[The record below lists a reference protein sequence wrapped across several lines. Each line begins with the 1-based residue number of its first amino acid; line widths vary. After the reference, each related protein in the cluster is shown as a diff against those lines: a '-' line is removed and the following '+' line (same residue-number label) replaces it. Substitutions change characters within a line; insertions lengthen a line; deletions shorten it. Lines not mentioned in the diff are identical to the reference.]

1 MAFHGAELMF
11 GTDPFH
17 VHGALLAQQQF
28 APSFYLSNSGAD
40 TETDMK
46 RGTVIGAT
54 GGLIAGVSL
63 GALALASP
71 SFALFN
77 QGASV
82 AAPAAAQLALPA
94 ISQQAR
100 WGNLPNLADLVQ
112 AVSPSVV
119 QIQVRSSSPVRQSQ
133 FNGRNP
139 FEGTPFEDFFGNQ
152 LPGGQQQGEAPDRFG
167 SGSGFFIEGGYIV
180 TNNHVVDDAKKM
192 TVVLDDGREL
202 QGTLVGTDPKT
213 DLAVL
218 KVSGDNIPRGLPW
231 GDSTAARPGDSVFA
245 VGSPFGLGNTVT
257 AGIVSA
263 RGRNINSGQY
273 DDFIQVDAPINQG
286 NSGGPL
292 FDQTGSV
299 IGVNSAIYSPTGGNV
314 GIGFSIP
321 SDMAKGIVAQLIAHG
336 TVERGWLG
344 VGIGPVTPDIASSLN
359 LASAKGALVNSVTD
373 GSPASKAG
381 VKEGDVILHFGER
394 EIAHVQDLTR
404 AVADTKAGTT
414 RDLKIMRDG
423 RAQTLKVNI
432 DALKDDSAKP
442 VLASAMPDAVG
453 GATLSLSDL
462 GLGLAAGDGGVVI
475 SSVKVNSPAADAG
488 IRVGDKLLKVNQ
500 ANASSTDAVKKAVDE
515 AKKQNRNAVLLQLQ
529 RNDTRFFVGVP
540 FSGN

>member
-1 MAFHGAELMF
+1 
-11 GTDPFH
+11 
-17 VHGALLAQQQF
+17 
-28 APSFYLSNSGAD
+28 
-40 TETDMK
+40 MK

-63 GALALASP
+63 GALALAAP

-77 QGASV
+77 SHSASV
-82 AAPAAAQLALPA
+82 AAPVAAQLALPA

-100 WGNLPNLADLVQ
+100 WGNLPNLADLVA

-119 QIQVRSSSPVRQSQ
+119 QIQVRSASPVRTSQ

-139 FEGTPFEDFFGNQ
+139 FEGTPFADMF
-152 LPGGQQQGEAPDRFG
+152 PGQGQQGQQGEQPDRFG

-218 KVSGDNIPRGLPW
+218 KVSGSNIPRGLPW
-231 GDSTAARPGDSVFA
+231 GDSKTARPGDSVFA

-263 RGRNINSGQY
+263 RGRDIRSSQY
-273 DDFIQVDAPINQG
+273 DDFIQIDAPINPG

-292 FDQTGSV
+292 FDQSGSV

-314 GIGFSIP
+314 GVGFSIP
-321 SDMAKGIVAQLIAHG
+321 SEQAMGIVQQIIQHG
-336 TVERGWLG
+336 SVERGWLG
-344 VGIGPVTPDIASSLN
+344 VSIGPVTPDIADSLN
-359 LASAKGALVNSVTD
+359 LAAAKGALVNSVTD
-373 GSPASKAG
+373 GSPAAKAG
-381 VKEGDVILHFGER
+381 VREGDVILHYGDR
-394 EIAHVQDLTR
+394 EIGHVQDLTR

-414 RDLKIMRDG
+414 RDLKILRDG
-423 RAQTLKVNI
+423 KNQTLKVNI
-432 DALKDDSAKP
+432 AALKDDEAAP
-442 VLASAMPDAVG
+442 VLASATPDATG
-453 GATLSLSDL
+453 SSALTLSEL
-462 GLGLAAGDGGVVI
+462 GLGLASGTDGVVV
-475 SSVKVNSPAADAG
+475 SSVKTNSPADDAG
-488 IRVGDKLLKVNQ
+488 LKPGDKVLKVNQ
-500 ANASSTDAVKKAVDE
+500 ASATSAEAVKKAVDD
-515 AKKQNRNAVLLQLQ
+515 AKKQKRNAVLLQIQ
-529 RNDTRFFVGVP
+529 RKDQKFFIGVP
-540 FSGN
+540 FSDD

>member
-1 MAFHGAELMF
+1 
-11 GTDPFH
+11 
-17 VHGALLAQQQF
+17 
-28 APSFYLSNSGAD
+28 
-40 TETDMK
+40 MK
-46 RGTVIGAT
+46 RGTIIGAT

-63 GALALASP
+63 GALALAAP
-71 SFALFN
+71 SFAFFN
-77 QGASV
+77 NGASL
-82 AAPAAAQLALPA
+82 AAPAAAQLTLPA

-100 WGNLPNLADLVQ
+100 WGNLPNLADLFQ

-139 FEGTPFEDFFGNQ
+139 FEGTPFEDFFGNGV
-152 LPGGQQQGEAPDRFG
+152 PGQDGQRQGESPDRFG

-180 TNNHVVDDAKKM
+180 TNNHVVDDARKM
-192 TVVLDDGREL
+192 TVVLEDGREL

-218 KVSGDNIPRGLPW
+218 KVSGNNIPRGLPW
-231 GDSTAARPGDSVFA
+231 GDSKTARPGDSVFA

-273 DDFIQVDAPINQG
+273 DDFIQVDAPINPG

-321 SDMAKGIVAQLIAHG
+321 SDMAQGIVAQLIAHG
-336 TVERGWLG
+336 SVERGWLG

-404 AVADTKAGTT
+404 AVADTKAGAS
-414 RDLKIMRDG
+414 RELKIMRDG
-423 RAQTLKVNI
+423 RQQTLKVNI
-432 DALKDDSAKP
+432 EGLKDESAKP
-442 VLASAMPDAVG
+442 TLASATPKATG
-453 GATLSLSDL
+453 GGSVSLAEL
-462 GLGLAAGDGGVVI
+462 GLGLTAGDDGLTI
-475 SSVKVNSPAADAG
+475 TSVKVNSPAADAG
-488 IRVGDKLLKVNQ
+488 IRVGDKLVKVNQ
-500 ANASSTDAVKKAVDE
+500 SNATTPDAAKKAVDE

-529 RNDTRFFVGVP
+529 REDTKFFVGVP
-540 FSGN
+540 FSDG